1 MLKRTLLFTSP
12 VNLSLK
18 NAQLVVSFKEMP
30 EEKRTIPVEDI
41 GYVVIDHPMI
51 SLTVPLINAL
61 ADNNVALIFCDE
73 RCMPNAML
81 MNLETNTLQCEI
93 LNNQIAAGEVLK
105 KNLWK
110 QIVEVK
116 IGNQARLLT
125 KLGKDGAMLRPYYSN
140 VKSGDSDNRE
150 GAAARLYWSL
160 LFGPDFVRDRTAPG
174 VNALLN
180 YGYTLLR
187 AAVARALMGAGLL
200 PAIGLFHHNRS
211 NAFPLAD
218 DVMEPYR
225 PFVDEAVYGLWQEG
239 NTAINKETKARLL
252 NMLVCDTQFPKY
264 TRPLSLALSMTASS
278 LARCYG
284 KEVKTIAYPVLS

>member
-12 VNLSLK
+12 VMLSLK
-18 NAQLVVSFKEMP
+18 NAQLVVAFKEMP
-30 EEKRTIPVEDI
+30 EEKRTIPIEDI
-41 GYVVIDHPMI
+41 GYVIVDNAMV
-51 SLTVPLINAL
+51 SLTIPLINAL

-93 LNNQIAAGEVLK
+93 LNNQIVAGEVLK

-110 QIVEVK
+110 QIVEAK
-116 IGNQARLLT
+116 IGNQARLLS
-125 KLGKDGAMLRPYYSN
+125 KLRKDGAMLRPFYNN
-140 VKSGDSDNRE
+140 VKSGDTDNRE

-160 LFGPDFVRDRTAPG
+160 LFGQDFVRDRAAPG
-174 VNALLN
+174 INALLN

-225 PFVDEAVYGLWQEG
+225 PFVDEEVYAMTQEG
-239 NTAINKETKARLL
+239 LCEINRTTKARLL
-252 NMLVCDTQFPKY
+252 NVLVCDTKFPRV
-264 TRPLSLALSMTASS
+264 TRPLSLALSMTAASMV
-278 LARCYG
+278 RCYG
-284 KEVKTIAYPVLS
+284 KESKILTYPVLV

>member
-12 VNLSLK
+12 VCLSLK
-18 NAQLVVSFKEMP
+18 NAQLVVAFKEMP

-41 GYVVIDHPMI
+41 GYVVIDHPMV
-51 SLTVPLINAL
+51 SLTVPLINTL

-110 QIVEVK
+110 QIVEAK
-116 IGNQARLLT
+116 IGNQARLLA
-125 KLGKDGAMLRPYYSN
+125 KLGKDGATLRPYYSN
-140 VKSGDSDNRE
+140 VKSGDADNRE

-160 LFGPDFVRDRTAPG
+160 LFGPDFVRDRTTPG

-200 PAIGLFHHNRS
+200 PAIGIFHHNRS

-218 DVMEPYR
+218 DMMEPYR
-225 PFVDEAVYGLWQEG
+225 PFVDEAVYGMWQEG
-239 NTAINKETKARLL
+239 ITAISRETKARLL
-252 NMLVCDTQFPKY
+252 NVLVCDTRFPKF

-278 LARCYG
+278 LTRCYG
-284 KEVKTIAYPVLS
+284 KEAKTLAYPILS

>member
-1 MLKRTLLFTSP
+1 M
-12 VNLSLK
+12 LSLK
-18 NAQLVVSFKEMP
+18 NAQLVVAFKEMP
-30 EEKRTIPVEDI
+30 EEKRTIPIEDI
-41 GYVVIDHPMI
+41 GYVIVDNAMV
-51 SLTVPLINAL
+51 SLTIPLINAL

-93 LNNQIAAGEVLK
+93 LNNQIVAGEVLK

-110 QIVEVK
+110 QIVEAK
-116 IGNQARLLT
+116 IGNQARLLS
-125 KLGKDGAMLRPYYSN
+125 KLRKDGAMLRPFYNN
-140 VKSGDSDNRE
+140 VKSGDTDNRE

-160 LFGPDFVRDRTAPG
+160 LFGQDFVRDRAAPG
-174 VNALLN
+174 INALLN

-225 PFVDEAVYGLWQEG
+225 PFVDEEVYAMTQEG
-239 NTAINKETKARLL
+239 LCEINRTTKARLL
-252 NMLVCDTQFPKY
+252 NVLVCDTKFPRV
-264 TRPLSLALSMTASS
+264 TRPLSLALSMTAASMV
-278 LARCYG
+278 RCYG
-284 KEVKTIAYPVLS
+284 KESKILTYPVLV